1 MGSDWDLD
9 RDNLDNMI
17 FDLTSMLVYSRCLYE
32 RWMARRQVSCS
43 NPQEELLVH
52 HVKYVGRENG
62 IALHQNI
69 MRYIGFHAF
78 KDRSEARRKIANNTK

>member
-62 IALHQNI
+62 IALHQKYNEI
-69 MRYIGFHAF
+69 HRVSCIQG
-78 KDRSEARRKIANNTK
+78 